1 MAHDQ
6 DAPAIQLPP
15 PDPAVNRPER
25 SAGTLHVTGHT
36 VDSEKDNLSG
46 RFTWQET
53 NRKLARR
60 LGGRRRS

>member
-6 DAPAIQLPP
+6 DAPAMQLPP

-36 VDSEKDNLSG
+36 LDSERTTSP
-46 RFTWQET
+46 
-53 NRKLARR
+53 
-60 LGGRRRS
+60 GGSPGKKRTGSW